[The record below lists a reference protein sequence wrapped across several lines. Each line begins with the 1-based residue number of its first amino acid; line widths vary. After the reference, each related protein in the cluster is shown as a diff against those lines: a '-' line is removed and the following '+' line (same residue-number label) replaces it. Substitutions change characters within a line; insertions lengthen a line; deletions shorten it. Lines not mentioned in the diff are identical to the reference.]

1 MNIRKEIR
9 TLSPSEKLTF
19 TNALLKLREGE
30 AGASQYDKYVH
41 WHHAVMQ
48 PTVHPYEPQ
57 DPDYRN
63 GAHLGPA
70 FLPWHRE
77 MLLQLES
84 ELQAIDS
91 NITLPYWDWTL
102 DAAEPE
108 KSPVWS
114 ADLMGGNGD
123 ANDGFNV
130 QIGPFAYRYGGW
142 PVPGYPQDGLPGPGL
157 KRQFSTLVNSL
168 PTADDL
174 KMAMNEGLYDEP
186 NYNASPFNRGFR
198 NRLEGWITQKG
209 DPQVT
214 TPGSQLHNRVHLWIG
229 GNMLAMT
236 SPEDPVF
243 FLHHCFIDK
252 IWADWQAQ
260 MMLDKPSLAPHYCPM
275 QDGPSGHNYDD
286 VIKPW
291 ARRIR
296 DVMDITALGY
306 AYEPASPLTKRPFK
320 SPFMA

>member
-9 TLSPSEKLTF
+9 SLTGPQRLEFINTLL
-19 TNALLKLREGE
+19 ALKRNG
-30 AGASQYDKYVH
+30 GYDKYVH
-41 WHHAVMQ
+41 WHHAVMM

-77 MLLQLES
+77 MLMQLEGD
-84 ELQAIDS
+84 LRAITS
-91 NITLPYWDWTL
+91 GITLPYWDWTQ
-102 DAAEPE
+102 DAADP
-108 KSPVWS
+108 KNSPVWS
-114 ADLMGGNGD
+114 QSLMGGDGD
-123 ANDGFNV
+123 PADEFRV
-130 QIGPFAYRYGGW
+130 QDGPFAHKYQSW
-142 PVPGYPQDGLPGPGL
+142 PVPPYPEDGLPGPGL
-157 KRQFSTLVNSL
+157 KRQFSQLVDSL
-168 PTADDL
+168 PTPADL
-174 KMAMNEGLYDEP
+174 QMAMREGLYDEP

-252 IWADWQAQ
+252 VWADWQAL
-260 MMLDKPSLAPHYCPM
+260 MLLDKPSLAPHYAPM
-275 QDGPSGHNYDD
+275 QDGPPGHNYDD

-291 ARRIR
+291 TRRIQ
-296 DVMDITALGY
+296 DVMDIKVLGY
-306 AYEPASPLTKRPFK
+306 EYAPQSNVSKSPFK
-320 SPFMA
+320 SPFEA

>member
-9 TLSPSEKLTF
+9 ELSGTEWLDFLTTLL
-19 TNALLKLREGE
+19 ALKARGD
-30 AGASQYDKYVH
+30 AANGYNKYVH
-41 WHHAVMQ
+41 WHHQVMV
-48 PTVHPYEPQ
+48 PTVHPDEPQ

-77 MLLQLES
+77 MLLQLEAD
-84 ELQAIDS
+84 LQAIKPS
-91 NITLPYWDWTL
+91 VTLPYWNWTL
-102 DAAEPE
+102 DAADPE
-108 KSPVWS
+108 KSKLLWT
-114 ADLMGGNGD
+114 LIGGDGD
-123 ANDGFNV
+123 PTDEFRV
-130 QIGPFAYRYGGW
+130 SEGPFAHKNGNW
-142 PVPGYPQDGLPGPGL
+142 KVPAYPEDGLPGPGL
-157 KRQFSTLVNSL
+157 KRQFSQLVNSL
-168 PTADDL
+168 PTEADVR
-174 KMAMNEGLYDEP
+174 MAMNEGLYDEP

-260 MMLDKPSLAPHYCPM
+260 MMLDKPDLAPHYCPM

-291 ARRIR
+291 TRRIS
-296 DVMDITALGY
+296 DVMDIAKLGY
-306 AYEPASPLTKRPFK
+306 TYEPALPLTKRPFK